1 MVVELPPQLRASYE
15 ERKEQIRQRL
25 NEFAAVPQ
33 EEWFYETAFCLLTPQ
48 SKAVHA
54 DAVIRTLKERGFR
67 DGPFDPVDTLRDPNH
82 YIRFHRVKADRLLWL
97 QQHWLEIEP
106 ILADARHHAGQDH
119 AGHLRCRERR
129 DALAGSINGM
139 GLKEA
144 SHVLRNIGCRGLAII
159 DRHLLRC
166 LEACGVIPDRSVSM
180 TARRYHEI
188 EIAFAAFSSKVGIEM
203 DELDLLF
210 WSEIS
215 GLLLK

>member
-1 MVVELPPQLRASYE
+1 MAVELPLRFRTAFE
-15 ERKEQIRQRL
+15 ERKGQIRERL
-25 NEFAAVPQ
+25 HDFASVPQ

-67 DGPFDPVDTLRDPNH
+67 DAPFDPVEILRDPAR
-82 YIRFHRVKADRLLWL
+82 YIRFHRVKANRLLWL
-97 QQHWLEIEP
+97 QEHWTEIEP
-106 ILADARHHAGQDH
+106 ILADARHHAGH
-119 AGHLRCRERR
+119 HRCRERR
-129 DALAGSINGM
+129 DDLALRMNGM

-144 SHVLRNIGCRGLAII
+144 SHVLRNIGCRGVAII

-166 LEACGVIPDRSVSM
+166 LEECGVIPDRTVAI
-180 TARRYHEI
+180 TPRRYHEI
-188 EIAFAAFSSKVGIEM
+188 ELLFEKFSRTVQIDM

-215 GLLLK
+215 GLILK